1 LFGSLR
7 GCPWH
12 VFAAACHCGV
22 KASLQKRTTDDYDFE
37 ICWLHVVEWDIN
49 GLSWE
54 ILGYDYMIIWLYYYK
69 IIWLYDYMIIWWYGY
84 MIICVYIYIH
94 MYICTYIQC
103 IHIHIYIYTQYFYNY
118 LYIHICIIEI

>member
-1 LFGSLR
+1 MTHDPLASPAGGVLLLWKEGSGRISGLVPSSLFGSLR

-54 ILGYDYMIIWLYYYK
+54 ILGYDYMII
-69 IIWLYDYMIIWWYGY
+69 
-84 MIICVYIYIH
+84 
-94 MYICTYIQC
+94 
-103 IHIHIYIYTQYFYNY
+103 
-118 LYIHICIIEI
+118 